1 MGKVG
6 EERVP
11 RQFLMLVIC
20 TVKLL
25 YVQCFIVI

>member
-20 TVKLL
+20 TVRAMFHR
-25 YVQCFIVI
+25 YMI